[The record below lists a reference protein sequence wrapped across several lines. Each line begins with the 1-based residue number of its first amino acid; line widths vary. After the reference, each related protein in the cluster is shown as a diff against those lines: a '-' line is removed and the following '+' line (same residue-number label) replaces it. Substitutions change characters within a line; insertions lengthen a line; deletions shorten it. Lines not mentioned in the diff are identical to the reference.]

1 MKNMATA
8 PQPAEAFL
16 FKLEVT
22 MLAPRYEVALDQLIR
37 ALRAGG
43 VSDYRILSGVS
54 ANGAEP
60 ERPGWPGTELR
71 AHAYGNEPAKPIAS
85 EPAKPAAPAPKS
97 SSGSRTKSP
106 EKPRIPEE
114 LMERL
119 NMYIHEGRLVR
130 LHVNKGRGVKMD
142 FPGRILNLDQE
153 TRNMTVYHVD
163 EKKVYIVALNE
174 VDDIIE

>member
-1 MKNMATA
+1 MTITGTA
-8 PQPAEAFL
+8 PQPSEAFL

-22 MLAPRYEVALDQLIR
+22 MLAPRYEIALDHLIR

-43 VSDYRILSGVS
+43 ISDYRILSGVCAS
-54 ANGAEP
+54 GAEA

-71 AHAYGNEPAKPIAS
+71 AQIYGNGTDT
-85 EPAKPAAPAPKS
+85 PAAPGPKS
-97 SSGSRTKSP
+97 SPGSRTKSL
-106 EKPRIPEE
+106 EKTRVPEE
-114 LMERL
+114 LVERL
-119 NMYIHEGRLVR
+119 NAYINGGKLVR
-130 LHVNKGRGVKMD
+130 LRVNKDRGVKMD